1 MDCTLNEPKYMGL
14 SYDKAEALCTRL
26 LEEVK
31 KVGGEIVLL
40 WHNNTVSDLTS
51 FLSKKL
57 YHSIIEKLKYL

>member
-1 MDCTLNEPKYMGL
+1 MGL